1 MQSAIKLSMAE
12 EPCNIREGCFG
23 IFSDYLYDYFLSKVA
38 VDDIRD
44 VFDYYRECGKGVDIE
59 MVDICDKLFVND
71 FNLTQAAD
79 DLFLH
84 KNTLIYSLR
93 NMRSFSDRCPGK
105 FSGKGSLNADI
116 LCIERISETSSSR

>member
-1 MQSAIKLSMAE
+1 MAE
-12 EPCNIREGCFG
+12 ESCNIREGCPVF
-23 IFSDYLYDYFLSKVA
+23 FSDYLYDYFLSKIA

-44 VFDYYRECGKGVDIE
+44 VFDYYRVRKGYRRYK

-84 KNTLIYSLR
+84 KNTLI
-93 NMRSFSDRCPGK
+93 
-105 FSGKGSLNADI
+105 
-116 LCIERISETSSSR
+116 